1 MVKNMK
7 NDKIKVIIVD
17 DAAFMR
23 KAVADILQSDSNV
36 EVIETAKDGL
46 DGLEKIK
53 KHDPDVITLD
63 IDMPKMDGLTAIR
76 HIMIESP
83 VPIVVLSSLSHDGAI
98 TFEALRLGVVDFVPK
113 PSGAISKDID
123 QSRSRIVDRVK
134 MASSVNMTNIRRVR
148 FTNESMSSGS
158 KGVSRSDSL
167 KYLLGIG
174 TTLSGPNTIVR
185 LVNHLSP
192 DLPAAIVIVQEISPK
207 ILPSFV
213 ERFNEHVPWKIA
225 VAENEKEIEP
235 GVCYIASYERPAV
248 IGLNEFGNA
257 CLKLETDSQTPL
269 SGLFNSAANIFHQN
283 AIGVLLSGI
292 GEDGADGLSR
302 IKGYQGITM
311 AQTID
316 TCVYPNLSDY
326 AIQKGAVDVILDETD
341 LPSAIQSVMT

>member
-1 MVKNMK
+1 MEKE
-7 NDKIKVIIVD
+7 KIKVVIVD

-23 KAVADILQSDSNV
+23 RAVADILQSDSRV
-36 EVIETAKDGL
+36 EVVETAKDGL

-53 KHDPDVITLD
+53 KFMPDVITLD

-113 PSGAISKDID
+113 PSGAISADID
-123 QSRSRIVDRVK
+123 KSKSRIIDRVK
-134 MASSVNMTNIRRVR
+134 IASSVNLKNIRRVR
-148 FTNESMSSGS
+148 FTNERLSSETI
-158 KGVSRSDSL
+158 KAQPSDSL

-185 LVNHLSP
+185 LVNHLPPS
-192 DLPAAIVIVQEISPK
+192 LPAAIVAVQEIAPK

-213 ERFNEHVPWKIA
+213 KRFNEHVPWTIKAA
-225 VAENEKEIEP
+225 VDGVEIEP
-235 GVCYIASYERPAV
+235 GICYIASYEESAIV
-248 IGLNEFGNA
+248 ALNEFGRP
-257 CLKLETDSQTPL
+257 CLRLGNDQHSPL
-269 SGLFNSAANIFHQN
+269 TGLFSSIAKIFHQN

-292 GEDGADGLSR
+292 GEDGADGLSK
-302 IKGYQGITM
+302 IKESHGITM
-311 AQTID
+311 AQTTD
-316 TCVYPNLSDY
+316 TCVYPNLSDH
-326 AIQKGAVDVILDETD
+326 AIRQGTVDVILGETD

>member
-1 MVKNMK
+1 MK
-7 NDKIKVIIVD
+7 DNKIKVIIVD

-53 KHDPDVITLD
+53 KHAPDVITLD

-123 QSRSRIVDRVK
+123 RSRNRIVDRVK

-148 FTNESMSSGS
+148 FTTESMSLY
-158 KGVSRSDSL
+158 KKDTLRSDAL
-167 KYLLGIG
+167 KYLLSIG

-192 DLPAAIVIVQEISPK
+192 DLPAAIVVVQEISPK

-213 ERFNEHVPWKIA
+213 KRFNEHVPWKIVA
-225 VAENEKEIEP
+225 AENGKEIEP
-235 GVCYIASYERPAV
+235 GVCYIASYEKPAV
-248 IGLNEFGNA
+248 IGLNESGHA
-257 CLKLETDSQTPL
+257 CLKLETDNQTPL
-269 SGLFNSAANIFHQN
+269 SGLFNSTANIFHQN

-292 GEDGADGLSR
+292 GEDGADGLEK

-311 AQTID
+311 AQTTD
-316 TCVYPNLSDY
+316 TCVYPNLSDF